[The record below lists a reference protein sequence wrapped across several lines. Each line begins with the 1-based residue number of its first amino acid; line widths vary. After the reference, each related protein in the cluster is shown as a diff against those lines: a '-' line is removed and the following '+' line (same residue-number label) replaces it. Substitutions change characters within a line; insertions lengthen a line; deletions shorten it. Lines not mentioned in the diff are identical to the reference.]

1 MPIGNNM
8 TRIRL
13 LSKLGL
19 LEPLVRLARW
29 SEQSRACPPPVAER
43 RRAAR
48 GIAVPRYHA
57 DARSR

>member
-1 MPIGNNM
+1 MPIGNSM
-8 TRIRL
+8 MRIRL

-29 SEQSRACPPPVAER
+29 SEEPGACPPPVDEP
-43 RRAAR
+43 RRAAHR
-48 GIAVPRYHA
+48 APVPRYHA